1 MTYLL
6 LQWLPMTIMCQC
18 LKILTKNLGMIL
30 QAPAHLMFS
39 FTWPSSTCSSFAAT
53 CHGSAS
59 PRVDT
64 SCYQRH
70 GWYFFCQNIE
80 RFRRSNFDV
89 HGAIETDQI
98 WILLYQYAWV
108 LYPCYCDY
116 YNYCHFCHYYNFL
129 IFLKKMLLHIHSC
142 FGWEHDVPGL
152 AVKHAYVC

>member
-1 MTYLL
+1 MPSGQSLLFQLLRLLLLLSLLLMTYLL

-18 LKILTKNLGMIL
+18 LKNLTENLGMIL
-30 QAPAHLMFS
+30 QAPAHLMFLVHMTLLHL
-39 FTWPSSTCSSFAAT
+39 FLCSSFAAT

-64 SCYQRH
+64 SSYQGH

-89 HGAIETDQI
+89 HGAIETDQV

-116 YNYCHFCHYYNFL
+116 YNCCQYYHYYNLL
-129 IFLKKMLLHIHSC
+129 IFI
-142 FGWEHDVPGL
+142 
-152 AVKHAYVC
+152 